1 MGATAVAAV
10 IIKKEKHIVEV
21 FRRAGA
27 TSPGAAVNPD
37 ALGVHQRIAF
47 RKLKAGAALREAGPG
62 LFYLDEP
69 SWEAMR
75 SFRRRVALVIGL
87 LVLLMAVLSMFARPV

>member
-1 MGATAVAAV
+1 MGASAAAAA
-10 IIKKEKHIVEV
+10 IIIREKHIIEA
-21 FRRAGA
+21 FRSAGA

-75 SFRRRVALVIGL
+75 SFRRRIALVIGL
-87 LVLLMAVLSMFARPV
+87 LVLLMAVLAMFARPS

>member
-1 MGATAVAAV
+1 MGASAAAAA
-10 IIKKEKHIVEV
+10 IIIKEKHIVEA
-21 FRRAGA
+21 FRQAGA
-27 TSPGAAVNPD
+27 TSPGAAVSPD
-37 ALGVHQRIAF
+37 ALGVHQRVAF

-62 LFYLDEP
+62 RFYLDEP

-87 LVLLMAVLSMFARPV
+87 FVLLLAVLGLFARPS

>member
-1 MGATAVAAV
+1 MGATAAAAV
-10 IIKKEKHIVEV
+10 IIKKEKRIVEA
-21 FRRAGA
+21 FRQAGA

-37 ALGVHQRIAF
+37 ALGVHQRLAF
-47 RKLKAGAALREAGPG
+47 RKLKAGAALRETGPG

-87 LVLLMAVLSMFARPV
+87 FVLLLAVLGTFARPG

>member
-1 MGATAVAAV
+1 MGASGAAV
-10 IIKKEKHIVEV
+10 VIIIKEKRIVEA

-37 ALGVHQRIAF
+37 TLGVHRRIAF

-75 SFRRRVALVIGL
+75 SFRRRVALVIGFF
-87 LVLLMAVLSMFARPV
+87 VLLMAVIALVGRAS